1 MLVTSPHDN
10 IVDNYP
16 EINDW
21 LGTGPNGAKTGTEGE
36 TEEDDPERVG
46 AGPVCE
52 GPPVLSRGGV
62 PHLPRPGLHTTQ
74 SARHTIVIIN
84 SQSRKLLETSCQG

>member
-36 TEEDDPERVG
+36 TEEDDPESVG
-46 AGPVCE
+46 SWSVGQRSLVLPSGGISELLGPS
-52 GPPVLSRGGV
+52 L
-62 PHLPRPGLHTTQ
+62 
-74 SARHTIVIIN
+74 
-84 SQSRKLLETSCQG
+84 